1 MFTPMPR
8 SLSFVSLLTVAGW
21 SAIACA
27 EHEPD
32 HRYVVIG
39 YVRDGSGKPAE
50 NVEVRAVREK
60 TGAEQRAR
68 SDADG
73 FFLLVVHLHTEDLG
87 DALRVTANGAS
98 LRISATFDPLDVI
111 SHRGTRVDFLGN
123 QPREH
128 QDLFRETLQR
138 YLAQ

>member
-1 MFTPMPR
+1 MFAPMPR
-8 SLSFVSLLTVAGW
+8 SLSLLSLLAVTGW
-21 SAIACA
+21 SAIAWA

-39 YVRDGSGKPAE
+39 YVRDGSGKPAGK
-50 NVEVRAVREK
+50 VEVRAIREK

-68 SDADG
+68 TDVDG

-98 LRISATFDPLDVI
+98 LRISAKFDPRDVT
-111 SHRGTRVDFLGN
+111 SHRGTRVDFSGS
-123 QPREH
+123 QAHEC
-128 QDLFRETLQR
+128 QDLFSETLRR